1 MVNSNLCNDKL
12 FMPGDWLPIIQKI
25 QKHEGTVIV
34 LGKTDSGKT
43 SFIKLLTCF
52 LVRRNKKIGII
63 DSDIGQSTLGPP
75 ATIGLSIVDKNRLK
89 DSIIPVDYMHFIGAI
104 SPEQCIDRFLD
115 RIYRL
120 YTIAEKE
127 KIDFLLIDTTGLV
140 MGRVGQYL
148 KGNLISKIRPSI
160 LVALQFDRELEPI
173 LSQFASQSLIHT
185 YRIRPYPNIVE
196 RNWKDRKSRREKQ
209 FNFYFKGSQVKE
221 IDFSAMEMKDFN
233 FGLSFC
239 SDNNIAE
246 SIGQIFKLKIIFL
259 KVIGNRAILIL
270 PNPQN
275 IPDRNTF
282 IKIKKY
288 LQVEQVVL
296 IFPIWFQNILTS
308 FNNSEGLSVGLG
320 IAKRIDVVE
329 KRSTFLAPASLSL
342 ENIVQIELG
351 QVRIKPD
358 GTELPYGETLKY

>member
-1 MVNSNLCNDKL
+1 MVNSNICNDEL
-12 FMPGDWLPIIQKI
+12 FMPGDWLPVIQKI

-52 LVRRNKKIGII
+52 LVRRNRKIGII

-75 ATIGLSIVDKNRLK
+75 ATIGLSIADKNRLK
-89 DSIIPVDYMHFIGAI
+89 DGIIPVDYIYFIGAI

-127 KIDFLLIDTTGLV
+127 KIDVLLIDTTGLV

-148 KGNLISKIRPSI
+148 KGNLIRKIHPSA

-173 LSQFASQSLIHT
+173 LSEFVSQSLIHT
-185 YRIRPYPNIVE
+185 YRITPYPNIVE
-196 RNWKDRKSRREKQ
+196 RNWRDRKSRREKQ
-209 FNFYFKGSQVKE
+209 FNLYFKGLQVKE
-221 IDFSAMEMKDFN
+221 IDFSTMVMKDFN

-246 SIGQIFKLKIIFL
+246 SIGQIFKLEIIFL
-259 KVIGNRAILIL
+259 EVIGSRAILIL
-270 PNPQN
+270 PDPQN
-275 IPDRNTF
+275 IPDKATF
-282 IKIKKY
+282 IKIKRY

-296 IFPIWFQNILTS
+296 IFPHWFQNILAS
-308 FNNSEGLSVGLG
+308 LNNAEGLSIGLG
-320 IAKRIDVVE
+320 IVKRIDVAE
-329 KRSTFLAPASLSL
+329 KRNTFLVPASLSL
-342 ENIVQIELG
+342 GNIAQIELG
-351 QVRIKPD
+351 KVRIKPD
-358 GTELPYGETLKY
+358 GTELPYREPLKY